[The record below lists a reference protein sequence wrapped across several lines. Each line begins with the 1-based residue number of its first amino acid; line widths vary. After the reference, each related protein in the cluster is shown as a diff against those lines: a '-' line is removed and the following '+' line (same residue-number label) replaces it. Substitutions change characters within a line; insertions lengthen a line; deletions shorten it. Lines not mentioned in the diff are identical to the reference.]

1 MAPSGGAKLSTT
13 APTFNTDAIGRW
25 SDPVEFEV
33 TRERIEQ
40 YAAATND
47 PIPAHAGGELA
58 PPVFAVVPAFSVAG
72 EAAMKVIPAELVMMI
87 LHGEHDFHF
96 HAPIPP
102 ATTVSTRAAPI
113 GLSPRSSGV
122 TVTVKADT
130 RDGDGNLL
138 VEQYLTSF
146 VRGAQAPE
154 AVGEAAPDHRFDE
167 TLRSQAPAAEV
178 SQTFDSDQTFRYAEA
193 SGDPMPI
200 HLDDALAKSMGLPGI
215 IIHGMCT
222 MAFTSV
228 AVIEHACPDDPTRL
242 KRLGVRFSRTVQPGQ
257 TITTRIW
264 DADGGAYRYETESDE
279 GVVVIKD
286 GLAEVA

>member
-1 MAPSGGAKLSTT
+1 MSTT
-13 APTFNTDAIGRW
+13 APTFNTEAIGRW

-33 TRERIEQ
+33 TEERIRQ

-47 PIPAHAGGELA
+47 PIIPHATGEQA
-58 PPVFAVVPAFSVAG
+58 PPVFAIVPAFSIAG
-72 EAAMKVIPAELVMMI
+72 EAALKVIPSELLMMI

-96 HAPIPP
+96 HAPIRP
-102 ATTVSTRAAPI
+102 ATTLSTSAAAI
-113 GLSPRSSGV
+113 GLFPRSSGV

-130 RDGDGNLL
+130 RDQQGTLL

-154 AVGEAAPDHRFDE
+154 AVGEPAPDHRFDE
-167 TLRSQAPAAEV
+167 SLHSADPQLEV
-178 SQTFDSDQTFRYAEA
+178 RQSFDDDQTFRYAEA

-200 HLDDALAKSMGLPGI
+200 HLDDALAKSLGLPGI

-228 AVIEHACPDDPTRL
+228 AVIGHACPEDPARL
-242 KRLGVRFSRTVQPGQ
+242 NRLAVRFARTVQPGQ
-257 TITTRIW
+257 TIATRIW
-264 DADGGAYRYETESDE
+264 AGADGLYSYETESDD
-279 GVVVIKD
+279 GATVIKD
-286 GLAEVA
+286 GLAHVAPSSV

>member
-1 MAPSGGAKLSTT
+1 MSTT
-13 APTFNTDAIGRW
+13 APTFNTEAIGRW

-33 TRERIEQ
+33 TRERIKQ

-47 PIPAHAGGELA
+47 PIAPHTSGDLA
-58 PPVFAVVPAFSVAG
+58 PPVFAIVPAFSIAG
-72 EAAMKVIPAELVMMI
+72 EAALKVIPPELLMMI

-96 HAPIPP
+96 HAPIRP
-102 ATTVSTRAAPI
+102 ATTVSTSAAAI

-130 RDGDGNLL
+130 RDQDGALL

-146 VRGAQAPE
+146 VRAAE
-154 AVGEAAPDHRFDE
+154 ASEPVGESALDHRFDE
-167 TLRSQAPAAEV
+167 ALRAREPDVEAR
-178 SQTFDSDQTFRYAEA
+178 QTFDDDQTFRYAEA

-200 HLDDALAKSMGLPGI
+200 HLDDALAKSIGLPGI

-222 MAFTSV
+222 MAFTS
-228 AVIEHACPDDPTRL
+228 AVVIQHACPDDPTRL
-242 KRLGVRFSRTVQPGQ
+242 KRLAVRFARTVQPGQ

-264 DADGGAYRYETESDE
+264 AGGGATHAYETESDD
-279 GVVVIKD
+279 GAIVIKD
-286 GLAEVA
+286 GLAQVAE

>member
-1 MAPSGGAKLSTT
+1 MSTT
-13 APTFNTDAIGRW
+13 APAFNSDAIGQW
-25 SDPVEFEV
+25 SDPAEFEV
-33 TRERIEQ
+33 TRERIKQ

-47 PIPAHAGGELA
+47 HIGAHASGDLA
-58 PPVFAVVPAFSVAG
+58 PPVFAIVPAFGVAG
-72 EAAMKVIPAELVMMI
+72 QAGLKVIPSELAMMV

-96 HAPIPP
+96 HAPIQPGS
-102 ATTVSTRAAPI
+102 TVSTRAAPI
-113 GLSPRSSGV
+113 GLFPRSSGV

-130 RDGDGNLL
+130 HDADGRLL
-138 VEQYLTSF
+138 VEQYLTTF
-146 VRGAQAPE
+146 VRGAQTAE
-154 AVGEAAPDHRFDE
+154 AVGEAAPGHRFDE
-167 TLRSQAPAAEV
+167 SLRSREPEAEV

-200 HLDDALAKSMGLPGI
+200 HLDDSLAKSMGLPGI

-228 AVIEHACPDDPTRL
+228 AVIEHACAEDPTRL
-242 KRLGVRFSRTVQPGQ
+242 KRLAVRFSRTVQPGQ

-264 DADGGAYRYETESDE
+264 AAGDGAYGYETESEE

-286 GLAEVA
+286 GLAEIAPES

>member
-1 MAPSGGAKLSTT
+1 LSTT

-25 SDPVEFEV
+25 SEPVQFEV

-47 PIPAHAGGELA
+47 PIAAHAGGELA

-72 EAAMKVIPAELVMMI
+72 EAAMKVIPPELVMMI

-96 HAPIPP
+96 HAPIRPG
-102 ATTVSTRAAPI
+102 TTVSTSAAPL
-113 GLSPRSSGV
+113 GLFPRSSGV
-122 TVTVKADT
+122 TVIVKADT
-130 RDGDGNLL
+130 RDADGNLL

-167 TLRSQAPAAEV
+167 SLRSEAPEAEV

-228 AVIEHACPDDPTRL
+228 AVIEHACPEDPTLL
-242 KRLGVRFSRTVQPGQ
+242 KRLAVRFSRTVQPGQ

-264 DADGGAYRYETESDE
+264 AEGGGTYRYETESDE
-279 GVVVIKD
+279 GVIVIKD
-286 GLAEVA
+286 ALAEVATGS